1 MTKEYLTNYVKTQLG
16 VSWVDVEVQDED
28 MNNLINQA
36 LDKVAP
42 YYEGKKYVQA
52 SGDVIDLSVH
62 NPIAIT
68 KVWNCKEKQLMSAE
82 EYAFG
87 GNYVVL
93 FTSDTMNRYI
103 SYLSYKM
110 LYNELQYDKG
120 MNYRFISPNLYL
132 DGYYDEVIIE
142 MTVRP
147 RVLTDIEDT
156 SMYYTWVKEYVL
168 ALTKELLGRVRGK
181 FNVEGS
187 PYTLDS
193 AQLLAEAQTEK
204 TNLESKLIG
213 EIYVI

>member
-1 MTKEYLTNYVKTQLG
+1 MTKKYLTDYVKSQLG
-16 VSWVDVEVQDED
+16 VSWVDVEVEEAD
-28 MNNLINQA
+28 MENLINQA

-42 YYEGKKYVQA
+42 YYEGKRYVQA
-52 SGDVIDLSVH
+52 TGDVIDLSIH
-62 NPIAIT
+62 NPTAIT
-68 KVWNCKEKQLMSAE
+68 KVWNCKEKNIMTAE

-87 GNYVVL
+87 GSYVIL
-93 FTSDTMNRYI
+93 FDSSTMDRLV

-120 MNYRFISPNLYL
+120 MNYKFIYPNLYL
-132 DGYYDEVIIE
+132 DGYYEDVVIE

-147 RVLTDIEDT
+147 RVLSDIEDT

-168 ALTKELLGRVRGK
+168 ALAKELLGRVRGK

-187 PYTLDS
+187 PYTMDS
-193 AQLLAEAQTEK
+193 AQLLSEAQTEK

-213 EIYVI
+213 EIFVI